1 MLRAASVGRARSA
14 AAAVASTAARG
25 VRGVANRVS
34 GHAGLTRDANPHETL
49 RALYAE
55 TAAALD
61 AIPASAAYRLN
72 VEKVTAHRLGLV
84 NATPDVGALEA
95 KIGVGAVEEVIAAA
109 KAELQLIPTMA
120 EWAPWKLPDG
130 KQKVE
135 VTLVE

>member
-1 MLRAASVGRARSA
+1 VRFAFAAVPWLSAALPRWGLATLRPRRPA
-14 AAAVASTAARG
+14 AAAAAQ
-25 VRGVANRVS
+25 
-34 GHAGLTRDANPHETL
+34 TL

-55 TAAALD
+55 TAAALE
-61 AIPASAAYRLN
+61 AIPASAAYRRN

-95 KIGVGAVEEVIAAA
+95 KIGIGAVEEVIAAA

-120 EWAPWKLPDG
+120 EWAPWELPDG